1 MVLGHTLG
9 TSAHLPCFEVI
20 FRHLSFESSSPSLS
34 LLLLFLRFLIL
45 LSLGFLLFFHLLTF
59 IRICSLF
66 LPEHFILDLVDQGS
80 RHLEMNLSKLETM
93 NLPLI
98 HYVTRYKQ
106 HEMFSWYESD
116 IHFLHSFTAAM
127 RHSVKA
133 AKIPNFL
140 VVILNHLRSFFAKA
154 LPVSMNLFQLLPRSR
169 PSQPSY
175 TPQSHFS
182 CRPHKRSYRRTSCFA
197 TLSMGGC
204 SFRTSPL
211 RLASIIP
218 M

>member
-1 MVLGHTLG
+1 MNV
-9 TSAHLPCFEVI
+9 SY
-20 FRHLSFESSSPSLS
+20 
-34 LLLLFLRFLIL
+34 
-45 LSLGFLLFFHLLTF
+45 
-59 IRICSLF
+59 
-66 LPEHFILDLVDQGS
+66 
-80 RHLEMNLSKLETM
+80 LEAM

-98 HYVTRYKQ
+98 HYVTKYKQ
-106 HEMFSWYESD
+106 HETFSRYESD
-116 IHFLHSFTAAM
+116 IHLSEEIHFLHSFIAAM

-133 AKIPNFL
+133 AKLPNFL
-140 VVILNHLRSFFAKA
+140 VIILNHLRSFFAKA

-175 TPQSHFS
+175 TPKSHFS

-211 RLASIIP
+211 RLASITP